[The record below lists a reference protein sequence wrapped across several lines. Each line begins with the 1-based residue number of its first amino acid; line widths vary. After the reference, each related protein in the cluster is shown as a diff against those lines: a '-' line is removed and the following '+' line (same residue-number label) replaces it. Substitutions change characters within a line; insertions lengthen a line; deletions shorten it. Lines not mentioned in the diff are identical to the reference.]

1 MRNVATYEA
10 CSAEAVE
17 ATDLCS
23 AEGGARLLTS
33 AVLGAGRGY

>member
-23 AEGGARLLTS
+23 AEGGARLPTF
-33 AVLGAGRGY
+33 AVLRARQAY